1 MPAALRVAIPLS
13 AGNLGFGAYLRFALS
28 REFYLREKDFSE
40 MRSPHVTSKCNERR
54 NYHRNRPGLGER
66 KTQMQI
72 GLSGALSADK
82 VSACTLFHFNV
93 NRSFSMTKCVTM
105 HYN

>member
-54 NYHRNRPGLGER
+54 NYHRNRQGLGER
-66 KTQMQI
+66 KTPMHLELFRQI
-72 GLSGALSADK
+72 KYLLVLYS
-82 VSACTLFHFNV
+82 TLMSTEAFPCHPEL
-93 NRSFSMTKCVTM
+93 
-105 HYN
+105 